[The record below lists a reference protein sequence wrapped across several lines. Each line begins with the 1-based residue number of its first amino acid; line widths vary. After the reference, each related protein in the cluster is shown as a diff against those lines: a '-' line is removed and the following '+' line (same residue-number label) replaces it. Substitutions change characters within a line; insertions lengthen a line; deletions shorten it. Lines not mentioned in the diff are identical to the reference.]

1 MGMNMTDRASCIR
14 RVILLSIGCLVCQS
28 IDPSVNAYAAP
39 AGMEKLSPALR
50 QTFAHERSA
59 NYLVLFADKADLR
72 GAPAIADKNARR
84 QFVYDR
90 LRAQALRT
98 QAAARAILQGK
109 HMTFR
114 EHYLLNALEV
124 QSDLA
129 TATDL
134 AALAGVTRLDL
145 NRPSRADLPVPQIAA
160 KRAMPLSPDPVQ
172 VYLPFI
178 ASRGSPEW
186 GVSRVHAP
194 EVWYQYG
201 VRGEV
206 VVVGTA
212 DTGVQWDHPALEP
225 HYRGWNGSS
234 ADHNYNWHDA
244 IHDGPPAVNCGN
256 DSPAPCDVYGHGTH
270 VTG

>member
-1 MGMNMTDRASCIR
+1 MTDRASCIR

-39 AGMEKLSPALR
+39 AGMDKLSPALR

-145 NRPSRADLPVPQIAA
+145 NRPLPDYPALDTTV
-160 KRAMPLSPDPVQ
+160 
-172 VYLPFI
+172 
-178 ASRGSPEW
+178 GSPT
-186 GVSRVHAP
+186 
-194 EVWYQYG
+194 YG
-201 VRGEV
+201 RIIDLAGFQAA
-206 VVVGTA
+206 TLA
-212 DTGVQWDHPALEP
+212 RQQLA
-225 HYRGWNGSS
+225 
-234 ADHNYNWHDA
+234 
-244 IHDGPPAVNCGN
+244 N
-256 DSPAPCDVYGHGTH
+256 DIFLRLKMV
-270 VTG
+270 VTGQTSCWCGM